1 VKLDSSILKQLIKEE
16 LQNLLQEQYPAAERR
31 KREKKAAREAKNQAE
46 VDRGRKEK
54 KAAVPYNPKH
64 SETPAEREKRL
75 RTEKPTTTKKAE
87 TKETTEK
94 STEETEAAVNAAIK
108 KCNKEKGKYDW
119 GKGLCTHPGQ
129 PAGGDK
135 KDDKKST
142 FTREQGSLR
151 RKINQLKKDGKID
164 EKTWRAARKALYK
177 GTDAA
182 NAVLQ
187 KAGVGGRA
195 PRGLRTAGDAGG
207 QYRRAQ
213 QPLTPQEHAT
223 AKRLWDAVQTLIA
236 EKHPQ
241 LQNIWRAI
249 VRAAQGGHK
258 IARVVVGEMAD
269 QRKRDQKIR
278 DRRTQVTQAT
288 QTRPGIPGLS

>member
-16 LQNLLQEQYPAAERR
+16 LQNLLQEQSPAA
-31 KREKKAAREAKNQAE
+31 
-46 VDRGRKEK
+46 D
-54 KAAVPYNPKH
+54 
-64 SETPAEREKRL
+64 TTAEREKRL
-75 RTEKPTTTKKAE
+75 KTEKPTTTKPAE
-87 TKETTEK
+87 TKETAEK
-94 STEETEAAVNAAIK
+94 STEETEAAENAAIK

-119 GKGLCTHPGQ
+119 GTGLCTHPGQ

-142 FTREQGSLR
+142 FTREQEHLR
-151 RKINQLKKDGKID
+151 KKINQLKKDGKID
-164 EKTWRAARKALYK
+164 KATWRAARKALYK

-241 LQNIWRAI
+241 LQNIWQAI
-249 VRAAQGGHK
+249 VRAARGGHK
-258 IARVVVGEMAD
+258 IAAAVVTALGEE
-269 QRKRDQKIR
+269 
-278 DRRTQVTQAT
+278 RRGRERQVTQAT
-288 QTRPGIPGLS
+288 QTGAGDSMRG